1 MGISRGGLIPQSDSC
16 CLALDAGATRSY
28 PGTGTVWNDV
38 SKSKISFSSAGT
50 QTPLATVGGVKCM
63 DFNGSGYWQST
74 GGTAKSDLCDLAGD
88 MTLIMWI
95 YAENNTERDTI
106 FEKAGTIYQ
115 SYEQEI
121 AVTLETNETL
131 SWYSRHSTYGYAST
145 SAMTQSVWNLM
156 GIRMS
161 TGKTT
166 TARTGFRSKNGSSW
180 VSSYTSRSSN
190 AITPAGAIRV
200 GTGYAGPVE
209 NGYIN
214 SVYCWTTMLSDA
226 EVLAMYN
233 QTKGKF
239 GL

>member
-1 MGISRGGLIPQSDSC
+1 MGVYGGPHIPQSVNI
-16 CLALDAGATRSY
+16 CLTLDASSLRSY

-38 SKSKISFSSAGT
+38 SNSNIPFSSYGT
-50 QTPLATVGGVKCM
+50 QTPFATLNGVKCM

-74 GGTAKSDLCDLAGD
+74 GGTSKSDLCDLAGD
-88 MTLIMWI
+88 MTLIMWV

-106 FEKAGTIYQ
+106 FEKAGTSYQ

-121 AVTLETNETL
+121 AVTLETNESL
-131 SWYSRHSTYGYAST
+131 SWYSRKSSYGYAST
-145 SAMTQSVWNLM
+145 AAMTQGSWNMM
-156 GIRMS
+156 GIKMS

-166 TARTGFRSKNGSSW
+166 TRRTGFRSKNGSSW
-180 VSSYTSRSSN
+180 ASAWTSRSTN
-190 AITPAGAIRV
+190 AILTAGAVRV

-233 QTKGKF
+233 NTKGKF

>member
-1 MGISRGGLIPQSDSC
+1 
-16 CLALDAGATRSY
+16 
-28 PGTGTVWNDV
+28 
-38 SKSKISFSSAGT
+38 
-50 QTPLATVGGVKCM
+50 M

-74 GGTAKSDLCDLAGD
+74 GGTAKSDLCDLGGD
-88 MTLIMWI
+88 MTLIMWV

-106 FEKAGTIYQ
+106 FEKAGTIRA

-121 AVTLETNETL
+121 AVTLETNESL
-131 SWYSRHSTYGYAST
+131 SWYSRYASYGYAST
-145 SAMTQSVWNLM
+145 AAMTQSSWNMM

-180 VSSYTSRSSN
+180 VSAWTSRSTN

-233 QTKGKF
+233 HTKGKF